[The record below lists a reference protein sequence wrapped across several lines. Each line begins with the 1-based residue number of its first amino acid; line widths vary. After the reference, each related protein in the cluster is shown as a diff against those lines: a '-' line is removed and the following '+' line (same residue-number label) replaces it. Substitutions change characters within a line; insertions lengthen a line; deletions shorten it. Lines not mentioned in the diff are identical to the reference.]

1 MLVVVSIVLMM
12 AYFLMKNWFHNHLM
26 RYFNRTTNPGIRED
40 RDVHQL
46 GMELMSMYT
55 DMAFLGEVAEDPES
69 IKEALQSR
77 LYKQWQEAADI
88 EFQSLI
94 DNSTWELVALPKGRK
109 PVGCKWVFRTKFR
122 NDGTVEH
129 YKARLVAKGYT
140 QKFGED
146 YDETFEPVVGIHLF
160 ILCWLLQSKKAW
172 LFIGWMW
179 SQHSCMEC

>member
-12 AYFLMKNWFHNHLM
+12 MYFLMKSCFHNHLM
-26 RYFNRTTNPGIRED
+26 RYFNRTTNPGARED
-40 RDVHQL
+40 SDVHL
-46 GMELMSMYT
+46 ELMSVHT
-55 DMAFLGEVAEDPES
+55 DMAFLGEAAEDPES
-69 IKEALQSR
+69 IEVALQSQ
-77 LYKQWQEAADI
+77 LSKQCQEAADA

-94 DNSTWELVALPKGRK
+94 DNSTWELVELPKGRK

-160 ILCWLLQSKKAW
+160 TLCWLLQSKKAW
-172 LFIGWMW
+172 LFIRWMW
-179 SQHSCMEC
+179 SQHS